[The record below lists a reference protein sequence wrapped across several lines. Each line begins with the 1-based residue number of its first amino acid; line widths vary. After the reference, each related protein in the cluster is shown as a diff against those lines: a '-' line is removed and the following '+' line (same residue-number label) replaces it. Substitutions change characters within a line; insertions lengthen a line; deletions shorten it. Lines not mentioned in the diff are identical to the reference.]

1 MTTIYLVYTP
11 NDSEMFEIIEY
22 GDDKQAMEASR
33 GMASPHRIIKV
44 IDYNNNPEL
53 VKMVFLDSGI
63 ESEEENQSNPQH
75 EDRLYDIMVKVKD
88 LKVNEYYKYE
98 GTFKQLREKKYNND
112 HPNPTYTLRFE
123 DGSKDGRV
131 AKLRPND
138 TLQLKPSR
146 SGDTQQVNQSQSAG
160 KRVSRSKRKTPLN
173 KRSRKTRNGLVVK
186 MEK

>member
-1 MTTIYLVYTP
+1 METIYLVYTP
-11 NDSEMFEIIEY
+11 NDREMFEIIDY

-63 ESEEENQSNPQH
+63 ESEEEKQLNPQH
-75 EDRLYDIMVKVKD
+75 EDRRYGNPLNVPVKD
-88 LKVNEYYKYE
+88 LVVSKYYMYE
-98 GTFKQLREKKYNND
+98 GTFKQLRDKKYNDD

-131 AKLRPND
+131 AKLQPND
-138 TLQLKPSR
+138 TLQLRP
-146 SGDTQQVNQSQSAG
+146 SQSAG